1 MQDIEFESP
10 ERIKEFQEELLVR
23 HISYLNENSPYY
35 RRLFRENGIDAGSI
49 RHLED
54 LTVIPFTEKKDLQLY
69 NDDFCCVP
77 KTKIIDYITTSGT
90 LGDPVLFGC
99 TEKDLQR
106 LAFNEAKSFRC
117 AGLNENNVVQLMT
130 TLDKRFMAGMAYF
143 LGLRELGTGVIRV
156 GNGIPEL
163 QWDTI
168 NRFHP
173 DTVMCVPSF
182 ILKLIEYAQQHGID
196 YRNSSIRRIIGI
208 GEGLR
213 NQDFSLNLLGSRIHD
228 KWPEVQLFTTY
239 SSTEMGATFSE
250 CEYGTGGH
258 VHPEL
263 IIVEI
268 IGEDGKP
275 VPDGQP
281 GEVVVTTLG
290 VEGMP
295 LLRFRTGD
303 IACRHTGQ
311 CKCGRWSYRLSP
323 LLGRKNNMIKLKGTT
338 LYPSAMND
346 VLDNTEY
353 VENYLIIVRNSDAG
367 TDDVLVR
374 VGLKGNPDVDV
385 VKELKDRF
393 RSRIRVAPEIEIAPV
408 AEIALINNPVT
419 GRKPVKFIDQRK

>member
-1 MQDIEFESP
+1 MDIEFRTP
-10 ERIKEFQEELLVR
+10 EEIKAYQEELLHKALV
-23 HISYLNENSPYY
+23 YLKENSRYY
-35 RRLFRENGIDAGSI
+35 QRVFSENGIDIDEI

-54 LTVIPFTEKKDLQLY
+54 LERIPFTEKKDLQLY

-77 KTKIIDYITTSGT
+77 RSKIIDYITTSGT
-90 LGDPVLFGC
+90 LGEPVLFGC
-99 TEKDLQR
+99 TDADLDR
-106 LAFNEAKSFRC
+106 LAYNEEKSFRC
-117 AGLNENNVVQLMT
+117 AGLDENSVLQLMT
-130 TLDKRFMAGMAYF
+130 TIDKRFMAGLAYF
-143 LGLRELGTGVIRV
+143 LGLRKMGAGVIRV

-168 NRFHP
+168 RRFRP
-173 DTVMCVPSF
+173 DSIMCVPSF
-182 ILKLIEYAQQHGID
+182 ILKLIEYAEAHGID
-196 YRNSSIRRIIGI
+196 YRHSSIRKIIGI

-213 NQDFSLNLLGSRIHD
+213 EQDFSLNLLGRRIHE
-228 KWPEVQLFTTY
+228 KWPEVKLYATY

-250 CEYGTGGH
+250 CDCGQGGH

-290 VEGMP
+290 VEAMP

-303 IACRHTGQ
+303 VSVKHTGQ
-311 CKCGRWSYRLSP
+311 CGCGRWSYRLSP

-338 LYPSAMND
+338 LYPPAVND

-353 VENYLIIVRNSDAG
+353 VDNYVVIVRNSDAG
-367 TDDVLVR
+367 TDDVLVK
-374 VGLKGNPDVDV
+374 VGLKYTPDFDV

-393 RSRIRVAPEIEIAPV
+393 RSRIRVAPAIEICPA
-408 AEIALINNPVT
+408 AEIAAINFPAKS
-419 GRKPVKFIDQRK
+419 RKPVKFIDERKK